1 MIAEGRRSRLP
12 LLALLAFFFGLYL
25 YVQYRWF
32 PHLSKNNDEA
42 VYLFQAEMLRDGRLT
57 LPAAELGASF
67 RPWMSGVLGDRTV
80 MVFPPG
86 WPAALALGLTL
97 FGSFKVVGALAAVFG
112 VFGVYLLAA
121 ELLDDRRAALVAA
134 ALVGLS
140 PLMLVLGGTVL
151 SYPFALGLG
160 STAAAMV
167 LRAVRLDRPR
177 WLVAAGAAAGLL
189 LATRPLDAVL
199 VSAIFGAYLL
209 WSWCPRL
216 ASVVRGLG
224 WAIAGALPFVAIVA
238 ATNRRVTGSALT
250 FPLQA
255 NGGDN
260 RMGFGLRT
268 ISAGARV
275 YDVTPA
281 LMQRTT
287 GRLLGQ
293 MPHWT
298 LGGLVVVPLV
308 VWGAVRLWRRRPTSV
323 PLLVVFGVAF
333 PVAYV
338 FYWGTYFV
346 WVGRRDYGP
355 FYYLPALVPLAIA
368 TADGLAGLARRSRMV
383 AVVVVVGL
391 VALLPASIAPKA
403 RRAEKHNAAVA
414 REVRLVERLPRASL
428 VILPASNEGP
438 WMLHV
443 RGYFRNTPSIDGD
456 RVYAADHGVE
466 NLSLFDRFPD
476 RPIHQLFGVLPGD
489 RVEGNPDPVIERLER
504 LEGTKIEFA
513 SSFTNTT
520 SNPTVVAY
528 LGTPAGYVRCV
539 LDENSDAGRTY
550 EATWKVSASGVTPPD
565 GCTPLP
571 TLPQANSRTL
581 VGNVVVGFSASA
593 TFELDGVNRW
603 ENLYASRAGGSGLQ
617 LAVPGVPRRTSSGDL
632 GDPRADYPGQVDHVL
647 DVDITAR

>member
-1 MIAEGRRSRLP
+1 M
-12 LLALLAFFFGLYL
+12 LALFFSLYL

-57 LPAAELGASF
+57 LPTSELGANF

-86 WPAALALGLTL
+86 WPAALAVGLTL
-97 FGSFKVVGALAAVFG
+97 FGSFKVAGALAAVFG
-112 VFGVYLLAA
+112 LFGVYLLAS
-121 ELLDDRRAALVAA
+121 ELLDDRRVALAAA

-167 LRAVRLDRPR
+167 LRAIRLGRPR
-177 WLVAAGAAAGLL
+177 WLVAAGAAAGMLV
-189 LATRPLDAVL
+189 ATRPLDAVL
-199 VSAIFGAYLL
+199 VSVTFGAFLL
-209 WSWCPRL
+209 WSWRRRL
-216 ASVVRGLG
+216 ADVGRGVG
-224 WAIAGALPFVAIVA
+224 WAFAGALPFLLVVA
-238 ATNRRVTGSALT
+238 ASNRRVTGSAST

-260 RMGFGLRT
+260 RMGFGLRS

-281 LMQRTT
+281 VMQRTT
-287 GRLLGQ
+287 GRLLGE

-298 LGGLVVVPLV
+298 LGGLVVLPFV
-308 VWGAVRLWRRRPTSV
+308 VWGAVRLWRRRPATV
-323 PLLVVFGVAF
+323 PLLVVFGAAF
-333 PVAYV
+333 PIAYF

-368 TADGLAGLARRSRMV
+368 TADGLAGLARRSRVV
-383 AVVVVVGL
+383 ALVVVVGL

-414 REVRLVERLPRASL
+414 REVRLVEGVPSPSL

-443 RGYFRNTPSIDGD
+443 RGYFRNSPSLDGA

-476 RPIHQLFGVLPGD
+476 RSIHQLFGVLRGD

-504 LEGTKIEFA
+504 LEGSEIEVA
-513 SSFTNTT
+513 SSFTNETN
-520 SNPTVVAY
+520 NPTVVAY

-539 LDENSDAGRTY
+539 LDEDSDAGRTY
-550 EATWKVSASGVTPPD
+550 AATWTLTAAAVTPPE
-565 GCTPLP
+565 GCVPLP

-593 TFELDGVNRW
+593 TFDLDGVNRW
-603 ENLYASRAGGSGLQ
+603 ENLYASRAAGAGLQ
-617 LAVPGVPRRTSSGDL
+617 LAIPGVPRRTSSGDL

-647 DVDITAR
+647 DVAITAH

>member
-1 MIAEGRRSRLP
+1 MLG
-12 LLALLAFFFGLYL
+12 FFLLYL

-32 PHLSKNNDEA
+32 PYLSKNNDEA
-42 VYLFQAEMLRDGRLT
+42 VYLFQADLLREGRLT
-57 LPAAELGASF
+57 LPTAELGASF

-86 WPAALALGLTL
+86 WPMALALGALAL
-97 FGSFKVVGALAAVFG
+97 GSFKVVGALAAVFG
-112 VFGVYLLAA
+112 IMGVSLLAG
-121 ELLDDRRAALVAA
+121 ELLDDRRWALVAGA
-134 ALVGLS
+134 FVGLS
-140 PLMLVLGGTVL
+140 PLMLVLSGTVL

-160 STAAAMV
+160 SVAGAMV

-177 WLVAAGAAAGLL
+177 WLAVAGAAAGLL

-199 VSAIFGAYLL
+199 VAVIFGVHLV
-209 WSWCPRL
+209 WSWRRRL
-216 ASVVRGLG
+216 VDVARGVG
-224 WAIAGALPFVAIVA
+224 WAVAGALPFVVIVA
-238 ATNRRVTGSALT
+238 VSNRRVTGSPLT

-260 RMGFGLRT
+260 RMGFGLRS

-275 YDVTPA
+275 YVVTPA
-281 LMQRTT
+281 VMQRTT
-287 GRLLGQ
+287 GRLLGE

-298 LGGLVVVPLV
+298 LGGLVVAPLV
-308 VWGAVRLWRRRPTSV
+308 VWGAVRLWRRRPATV
-323 PLLVVFGVAF
+323 PLLIVFAVAF
-333 PVAYV
+333 PVAYF
-338 FYWGTYFV
+338 FYWGSYFV

-355 FYYLPALVPLAIA
+355 FYYLPMLVPLAVA
-368 TADGLAGLARRSRMV
+368 TADGLAGLARRSRIAALVV
-383 AVVVVVGL
+383 AVGL
-391 VALLPASIAPKA
+391 VAMLPASIAPKA
-403 RRAEKHNAAVA
+403 RRAEKHNAAVG
-414 REVRLVERLPRASL
+414 REVRMVERLPRQSL

-443 RGYFRNTPSIDGD
+443 RGYFRNPPGLD
-456 RVYAADHGVE
+456 RGRLFAADHGVD

-476 RPIHQLFGVLPGD
+476 REVHQLFGVLRGD
-489 RVEGNPDPVIERLER
+489 RVEGNPEPVLEHLAR
-504 LEGTKIEFA
+504 IKGSAIDFDA
-513 SSFTNTT
+513 SFTNTT

-539 LDENSDAGRTY
+539 LDEDSATGRTY
-550 EATWKVSASGVTPPD
+550 DVMWMLTEAGVTPPA
-565 GCTPLP
+565 GCAPLP

-603 ENLYASRAGGSGLQ
+603 ENLYASRVEGANVE
-617 LAVPGVPRRTSSGDL
+617 LAVPPVPRRTSSGDL

-647 DVDITAR
+647 DVAITAR